1 MLKEKM
7 KTELE
12 VRFMGRFP
20 VRKLATALS
29 ISLLFGVAAFGQT
42 SALEGDVKDEN
53 GKGIKDALV
62 KIVRTDIKGNYKVK
76 TDKKGHYFHA
86 GLPLGTFNVTVEID
100 GKDRDNVNNVRTK
113 LGDPTVVN
121 FDLKAKVEQAKALEK
136 AAETGE
142 LTKEQARDMTPA
154 QKAAIEKQ
162 MKERQAALSKNKAL
176 NDAFNAGR
184 DALTAKQYDVAI
196 EKLKSA
202 TAMDPTQ
209 HVIWASLADAYGGA
223 AATKTGQEQT
233 DLYAQAIAAW
243 AKAIELKGDDAAY
256 HNNYALLLARA
267 KKFDEAQAELN
278 KAAQIDPAQAG
289 KFYYNLGA
297 LLVNSNQLEPAGAA
311 FKKAIDTDPNYA
323 DAQYQYGV
331 YLVSKAQ
338 VSADGKITPL
348 PGTVEAF
355 QKYLELKPDGQFA
368 EAAKSMIQTITGSVS
383 TKYESPNAPKKAPAK
398 KK

>member
-100 GKDRDNVNNVRTK
+100 GQDRDNVNNVRTK